1 MATDASQARQLANM
15 FLKVCSSRD
24 NKSWD
29 GPDGFLATEALGT
42 LEKAYADMGEAWLR
56 RAIEARLRGGEAG
69 LEAVLAE
76 RIEGSALQALR
87 HVNYVAV
94 LRVTGSLQELRQL
107 LEGVVHHSPK
117 RAGPVKQIFR
127 MLKTKE
133 PDLDGKITLKVA
145 IPGEGTQGR
154 KSHYLDVYPV
164 NDAFDDLQ
172 WYQQLH
178 AMAFYMKGSDSAW
191 HWHFNLTRDAVDATP
206 STRRRASFGK
216 AAT

>member
-1 MATDASQARQLANM
+1 MATDASQARQLAKEH
-15 FLKVCSSRD
+15 LQVCSSRD

-29 GPDGFLATEALGT
+29 GPDGFLAREALGT
-42 LEKAYADMGEAWLR
+42 LEKAYADMGDAWLS

-76 RIEGSALQALR
+76 RIEGPALQAKR

-94 LRVTGSLQELRQL
+94 LEISGTLQELRQL
-107 LEGVVHHSPK
+107 LEGVVHHSPR
-117 RAGPVKQIFR
+117 RAKTAKEIFR

-206 STRRRASFGK
+206 SKRRHASFGK

>member
-1 MATDASQARQLANM
+1 METDASQARQLAKEH
-15 FLKVCSSRD
+15 LQVCSLLD
-24 NKSWD
+24 EDSWD
-29 GPDGFLATEALGT
+29 GFLEREALGDI
-42 LEKAYADMGEAWLR
+42 EGAYADMGEPWLKK
-56 RAIEARLRGGEAG
+56 AIEARLRGGEAG
-69 LEAVLAE
+69 LEAILE
-76 RIEGSALQALR
+76 GRIEGPLLETLY
-87 HVNYVAV
+87 HVNYLAV
-94 LRVTGSLQELRQL
+94 LEISGTLQELRQL
-107 LEGVVHHSPK
+107 LEGVVHHSPR
-117 RAGPVKQIFR
+117 RAKTAKEIFR

-133 PDLDGKITLKVA
+133 PDSEGKITLIVP

-206 STRRRASFGK
+206 STRRHASFGK

>member
-1 MATDASQARQLANM
+1 METDASQARQLANM
-15 FLKVCSSRD
+15 FMKVCSLRD
-24 NKSWD
+24 NKSW
-29 GPDGFLATEALGT
+29 DGFLATEALDT
-42 LEKAYADMGEAWLR
+42 IEDAYAEMGEAWLR

-69 LEAVLAE
+69 LEAILE
-76 RIEGSALQALR
+76 GRIEGPLLETLN
-87 HVNYVAV
+87 HVNYLAV
-94 LRVTGSLQELRQL
+94 LEIYGTLQELRQL
-107 LEGVVHHSPK
+107 LEGVVQHSPK
-117 RAGPVKQIFR
+117 RAETAKQIFR

-191 HWHFNLTRDAVDATP
+191 HWHFNLTRDAVDATL
-206 STRRRASFGK
+206 STRPRASFGK
-216 AAT
+216 DAT

>member
-1 MATDASQARQLANM
+1 METDASQARQLANM
-15 FLKVCSSRD
+15 FMKVCSLRD
-24 NKSWD
+24 NNSW
-29 GPDGFLATEALGT
+29 DGFLATEALGT
-42 LEKAYADMGEAWLR
+42 LEKAYADMGEAWLS

-76 RIEGSALQALR
+76 RIEGPALDDLR

-94 LRVTGSLQELRQL
+94 LEISGTLQELRQL
-107 LEGVVHHSPK
+107 LEGVVHHSRR
-117 RAGPVKQIFR
+117 RAETAKEIFR

-206 STRRRASFGK
+206 STRRHASFGK